1 MTDANDPPKDV
12 PKDAPKDVPQNV
24 VVSYERFR
32 EQRDKRQAIAAERT
46 RKAGERTIVGE
57 VLAVSPAPTDPVV
70 SPQPP
75 RAEKEHAP
83 KG

>member
-1 MTDANDPPKDV
+1 MTDAKDAPKDV
-12 PKDAPKDVPQNV
+12 PKDAPKGVII
-24 VVSYERFR
+24 SYERFR
-32 EQRDKRQAIAAERT
+32 GHRDKRQAIVAERA
-46 RKAGERTIVGE
+46 RKAGERTIDGE